1 MRPPR
6 TLELTC
12 MVANSR
18 KATQKYILFDVMEG
32 ALEDSGYFSTNA
44 AVVTQRDLYYSAR
57 ELYYVHSNFPEVE
70 ARLAKMYEKKGKTK
84 QGGPAA
90 IDYDYFSKVLT
101 EWEEAHGKLDR
112 LIRDVKGHLYEPHSG
127 KTIEIGTLSVREYEF
142 PEYVFDKLLYIE
154 KEGEMAK
161 VREARIA
168 ERYDMA
174 ILTGKGFPTEAIRK
188 LLSMASE
195 TRDYQIFC
203 FHDADDAGYDIART
217 LREETRRMP
226 GYRVDVVDLGLTY
239 GDAEAMGLQG
249 EPYTRQKRLSEALV
263 PLLTPRELEI
273 MTGTKVGRN
282 TYHSYR
288 YEINT
293 LKPVSVRMNYIE
305 RKLRESGVR
314 PKVVPPDDYLQE
326 NLAERRD
333 DDIEAEISM
342 AIDRIIDRDS
352 IVSHL
357 TEQFRGLYGIEDA
370 RGWIEEGFR
379 DDPQRSWESIA
390 ATRIEAIGYKL
401 RDYIEDAV
409 REAIVSRQTREA

>member
-1 MRPPR
+1 
-6 TLELTC
+6 

-18 KATQKYILFDVMEG
+18 KATQKSILFDVMER
-32 ALEDSGYFSTNA
+32 ALEDAGYFSTTA

-57 ELYYVHSNFPEVE
+57 ELYYVHPDFPEVE
-70 ARLAKMYEKKGKTK
+70 TPLAKMYEKKGKTK
-84 QGGPAA
+84 EGGPAA

-101 EWEEAHGKLDR
+101 EWEEANGKLDR
-112 LIRDVKGHLYEPHSG
+112 LIRDVRGHLYEPHSG

-142 PEYVFDKLLYIE
+142 PEYVFNKLLYIE

-188 LLSMASE
+188 LLSMARE
-195 TRDYQIFC
+195 AQDYQIFC

-226 GYRVDVVDLGLTY
+226 DYRVDVVDLGLTY

-249 EPYTRQKRLSEALV
+249 EPYTRQKRLSEALI

-273 MTGTKVGRN
+273 MMGTKVGRN

-293 LKPVSVRMNYIE
+293 LKPVSVRMDYIE
-305 RKLRESGVR
+305 RKLGENGVR
-314 PKVVPPDDYLQE
+314 PKVISPHDYLQE
-326 NLAERRD
+326 KLAKRRD
-333 DDIEAEISM
+333 NDIECEISM
-342 AIDRIIDRDS
+342 AINRIVDRDS

-357 TEQFRGLYGIEDA
+357 TEQFRDPYGIEDA
-370 RGWIEEGFR
+370 REWIEEGFK
-379 DDPQRSWESIA
+379 DDHQRSWKSIA
-390 ATRIEAIGYKL
+390 ARRIEATGHQI
-401 RDYIEDAV
+401 RDSIEDAV
-409 REAIVSRQTREA
+409 REAP

>member
-1 MRPPR
+1 
-6 TLELTC
+6 

-18 KATQKYILFDVMEG
+18 KATQKSILFYVMEG
-32 ALEDSGYFSTNA
+32 ALEDAGYFSTTA

-57 ELYYVHSNFPEVE
+57 ELYYVHPNFPEVE
-70 ARLAKMYEKKGKTK
+70 TRLARMYEKKGKTK

-101 EWEEAHGKLDR
+101 EWEDANGKLNR
-112 LIRDVKGHLYEPHSG
+112 LIRDVRGHLYEPHSG

-174 ILTGKGFPTEAIRK
+174 ILTGKGFPTEAIRN
-188 LLSMASE
+188 LLSMASKGQ
-195 TRDYQIFC
+195 DYQIFC
-203 FHDADDAGYDIART
+203 FHDADDAGYDIARA

-226 GYRVDVVDLGLTY
+226 GYCVDVIDLGLTY
-239 GDAEAMGLQG
+239 GDAEAMKLQG
-249 EPYTRQKRLSEALV
+249 EPYTRQKRISEALI

-273 MTGTKVGRN
+273 MMGTKVGRN

-293 LKPVSVRMNYIE
+293 LKPVNTRMDYIE
-305 RKLRESGVR
+305 RKLRQNGVR
-314 PKVVPPDDYLQE
+314 PKVIPPDDYLHE
-326 NLAERRD
+326 KLTNRRD
-333 DDIEAEISM
+333 RDIASEIGM
-342 AIDRIIDRDS
+342 AIDRIVGRDR
-352 IVSHL
+352 IVNCL
-357 TEQFRGLYGIEDA
+357 TEQFRDDYGIEDA
-370 RGWIEEGFR
+370 REWIEEGFKDNR
-379 DDPQRSWESIA
+379 QRSWESIA
-390 ATRIEAIGYKL
+390 TGRIEASGYQI
-401 RDYIEDAV
+401 RNSIEDAV
-409 REAIVSRQTREA
+409 RKAIVSRLTRRS